1 LSHSAVK
8 RLARAC
14 KTAPRPD
21 SLWKTLRALKRPGRA
36 RTGGQPIDS
45 RGAVN
50 GRSSTSVPSAP
61 PARLGCSLT
70 TSGIPF
76 HLPGGPIHG
85 AQSGARA
92 GSKATT
98 GLEGRAAPLVA
109 PGPPTA
115 GGRSGAPAAQAHA
128 PTAVLARRPGQAP
141 GKGCGVTTAPPPPPT
156 AAGSAAAAA
165 ASRSSTCAMD
175 CSSPASVAASSSFSA
190 TSSAGE
196 SAAPP
201 AAGGALVAPPTA
213 GAFIPPAGGETAKRN
228 RPNGGEST
236 TPPAASCEP
245 APPPAAGAPR
255 VACGRRAVL
264 GPAGP
269 RPRPRPP
276 PGAGDF
282 VAQNWPPQKFWCAP
296 Q

>member
-1 LSHSAVK
+1 MSHSAVK

-156 AAGSAAAAA
+156 AAGSAAAADA
-165 ASRSSTCAMD
+165 ADGADGRASICAMK
-175 CSSPASVAASSSFSA
+175 CSSPG
-190 TSSAGE
+190 SSAGE

-213 GAFIPPAGGETAKRN
+213 DGAFMPPAGGEPAERN
-228 RPNGGEST
+228 WPNGGEST
-236 TPPAASCEP
+236 TPPAAGCEP
-245 APPPAAGAPR
+245 APASPPSRFWLRPTLRCLPPTRSLSPTRNLSPTSGA
-255 VACGRRAVL
+255 
-264 GPAGP
+264 
-269 RPRPRPP
+269 
-276 PGAGDF
+276 
-282 VAQNWPPQKFWCAP
+282 
-296 Q
+296 